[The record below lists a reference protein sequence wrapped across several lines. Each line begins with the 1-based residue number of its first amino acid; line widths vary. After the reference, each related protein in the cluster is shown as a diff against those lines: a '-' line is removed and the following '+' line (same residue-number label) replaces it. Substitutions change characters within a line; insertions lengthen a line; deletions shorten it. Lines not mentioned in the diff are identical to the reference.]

1 MQLRI
6 GIVVWSIIAAGSALT
21 GCATGGS
28 SEARPSFMQRC
39 MSNATTKQEQ
49 DECAWENAS
58 RMAGGN

>member
-6 GIVVWSIIAAGSALT
+6 GIVVWSIIAAGGALT

-28 SEARPSFMQRC
+28 SEARPSFMQKC
-39 MSNATTKQEQ
+39 MANATTKQEQ
-49 DECAWENAS
+49 DECAWENAE